1 MQSQKAQVDQFVQLI
16 TEQERLIYKVCN
28 LYAQDEED
36 KKDLFQ
42 EVVLQ
47 AWSAYGRFRAESKPS
62 TWLYRIALNTAIGHI
77 RKTNRHKH
85 VTYPEL
91 LQIDIADTS
100 DTSKE
105 EYKIL
110 QQLIGD
116 LPPLEKAL
124 IILYLEDRSYQ
135 EIAEIMGLTV
145 TNVGTRLGRIKEKL
159 KKNAQSFIQS

>member
-1 MQSQKAQVDQFVQLI
+1 MQSQKAQVEQFVKLI
-16 TEQERLIYKVCN
+16 AEQERLIYKVCN
-28 LYAQDEED
+28 LYAHDEED

-47 AWSAYGRFRAESKPS
+47 AWSAYGRFRAESKAS
-62 TWLYRIALNTAIGHI
+62 TWLYRIALNTAIVHI
-77 RKTNRHKH
+77 RKTNRNKH
-85 VTYPEL
+85 ITYPEL
-91 LQIDIADTS
+91 LHIDIADTG
-100 DTSKE
+100 DTNRE

-124 IILYLEDRSYQ
+124 IILFLEDRSYQ
-135 EIAEIMGLTV
+135 EIGEIMGLTV

-159 KKNAQSFIQS
+159 KKKAQPFIKS